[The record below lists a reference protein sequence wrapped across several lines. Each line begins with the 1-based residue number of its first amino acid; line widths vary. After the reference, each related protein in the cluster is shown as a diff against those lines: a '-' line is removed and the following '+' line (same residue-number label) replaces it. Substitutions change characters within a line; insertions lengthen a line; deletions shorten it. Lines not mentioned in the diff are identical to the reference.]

1 MAILSNITTYSS
13 DDNTIDI
20 VKFNNYIQLESS
32 EQIYLN
38 YNIFQNNNFFKF
50 GIDSFLL
57 SKFFLENTTIKH
69 NNIADFCSGTGI
81 VGIFSYLNIL
91 HNSYKDKNVS
101 IRKTNIDNVKID
113 FFEIQNYFANLNY
126 RNCSN
131 IYSQILDNSHNTD
144 TSNDTNSNILNSL
157 ENPFNVFNASIDRVK
172 LDMNFKE
179 KYTCILSNPP
189 YMKESKGIATNSK
202 EKDIAKIA
210 KKDFLDSFFSTVKFC
225 LIDKGEL
232 YIVHKPENL
241 SEIIIVADKYNI
253 ELKSL
258 QFITNTNNK
267 QPSLFLAKFVKNGNR
282 FLNILP
288 IKSIN

>member
-1 MAILSNITTYSS
+1 MDILSNINTYSS

-20 VKFNNYIQLESS
+20 VKFNDYIQLESS

-69 NNIADFCSGTGI
+69 NNIGDFCSGTGI

-91 HNSYKDKNVS
+91 HNSYYNKNIS
-101 IRKTNIDNVKID
+101 IRKTNIENIKID

-126 RNCSN
+126 RNCNN
-131 IYSQILDNSHNTD
+131 IYNQILDNSHNTN
-144 TSNDTNSNILNSL
+144 TYLQ
-157 ENPFNVFNASIDRVK
+157 NPFNVFNASIDTLK
-172 LDMNFKE
+172 LDITFKD
-179 KYTCILSNPP
+179 KYSCILSNPP
-189 YMKESKGIATNSK
+189 YMKENKGISTNSK
-202 EKDIAKIA
+202 EKDIAKKA
-210 KKDFLDSFFSTVKFC
+210 KKDFLDSFFSAVKFC
-225 LIDKGEL
+225 LIDRGEL

-258 QFITNTNNK
+258 QFITNTSNK
-267 QPSLFLAKFVKNGNR
+267 HPSLFLAKFIKNGNR

-288 IKSIN
+288 LKSIN

>member
-1 MAILSNITTYSS
+1 MDILSNTTRYSS
-13 DDNTIDI
+13 NDNNIDI
-20 VKFNNYIQLESS
+20 IKFNEYIQLESS

-38 YNIFQNNNFFKF
+38 YSIFQNNNFFKF

-91 HNSYKDKNVS
+91 HNSYYNKNIS
-101 IRKTNIDNVKID
+101 IRKTNIENVKID

-131 IYSQILDNSHNTD
+131 IYNQILDNSHNTN
-144 TSNDTNSNILNSL
+144 TYFQ
-157 ENPFNVFNASIDRVK
+157 NPFNVFNTSIDTLK
-172 LDMNFKE
+172 LDITFKD

-189 YMKESKGIATNSK
+189 YMKENKGISTNSK

-210 KKDFLDSFFSTVKFC
+210 KKDFLDSFFSAVKFC

>member
-1 MAILSNITTYSS
+1 MDILSNTTRYSS
-13 DDNTIDI
+13 DNNNIDI
-20 VKFNNYIQLESS
+20 IKFNEYIQLESS

-69 NNIADFCSGTGI
+69 NNITGI

-91 HNSYKDKNVS
+91 HNSYCNENIS
-101 IRKTNIDNVKID
+101 IRKTNIENVKID

-131 IYSQILDNSHNTD
+131 IYNQILDNSHNTN
-144 TSNDTNSNILNSL
+144 TYLK
-157 ENPFNVFNASIDRVK
+157 NPFNVFNASIDTLK
-172 LDMNFKE
+172 LDINFKD
-179 KYTCILSNPP
+179 KYSCILSNPP
-189 YMKESKGIATNSK
+189 YMKENKGISTNSK

-210 KKDFLDSFFSTVKFC
+210 KKDFLDSFFSAVKFC

-241 SEIIIVADKYNI
+241 SEIIIVANKYNI

-258 QFITNTNNK
+258 QFITNTSNK

>member
-1 MAILSNITTYSS
+1 MDILSNTTRYSS
-13 DDNTIDI
+13 DDNNIDI
-20 VKFNNYIQLESS
+20 IKFNDYIQLESS

-38 YNIFQNNNFFKF
+38 YSIFQNNNFFKF

-69 NNIADFCSGTGI
+69 NNIADFCSGIGI
-81 VGIFSYLNIL
+81 VGIFSYLSIL
-91 HNSYKDKNVS
+91 HNSYYNENIS
-101 IRKTNIDNVKID
+101 IRKTNINNVKID

-131 IYSQILDNSHNTD
+131 IYNQILDNSHNTN
-144 TSNDTNSNILNSL
+144 TYLQ
-157 ENPFNVFNASIDRVK
+157 NPFNVFNASIDTLK
-172 LDMNFKE
+172 LDITFKD

-189 YMKESKGIATNSK
+189 YMKENKGISTNSK

-210 KKDFLDSFFSTVKFC
+210 KKDFLDSFFSAVKFC

>member
-81 VGIFSYLNIL
+81 VGTFSYLNIL
-91 HNSYKDKNVS
+91 HNSYYNKNIS

-131 IYSQILDNSHNTD
+131 IYNQILDNSHNTN
-144 TSNDTNSNILNSL
+144 TYLK
-157 ENPFNVFNASIDRVK
+157 NPFNVFNASIDRVK
-172 LDMNFKE
+172 LDMNFRD

-258 QFITNTNNK
+258 QFITNISNK
-267 QPSLFLAKFVKNGNR
+267 QPSIFLAKFVKNGNK

>member
-1 MAILSNITTYSS
+1 MDILSNTTRYSS
-13 DDNTIDI
+13 DNNNIDI
-20 VKFNNYIQLESS
+20 IKFNEYIQLESS

-91 HNSYKDKNVS
+91 HNSYYNENIS

-131 IYSQILDNSHNTD
+131 IYSQILDNSHNTN
-144 TSNDTNSNILNSL
+144 TYLQ
-157 ENPFNVFNASIDRVK
+157 NPFNIFNASIDTLK
-172 LDMNFKE
+172 LDITFKD
-179 KYTCILSNPP
+179 KYSCILSNPP
-189 YMKESKGIATNSK
+189 YMKENKGISTNSK

-210 KKDFLDSFFSTVKFC
+210 KKDFLDSFFSAVKFC

-241 SEIIIVADKYNI
+241 SEIIIIADKYNI

>member
-1 MAILSNITTYSS
+1 MDILSNTTRYSS
-13 DDNTIDI
+13 DDNNIDI
-20 VKFNNYIQLESS
+20 IKFNDYIQLESS

-38 YNIFQNNNFFKF
+38 YSIFQNNNFFKF

-81 VGIFSYLNIL
+81 VGIFSYLSIL
-91 HNSYKDKNVS
+91 HNSYYNKNIS
-101 IRKTNIDNVKID
+101 IRKTNIENVKID

-131 IYSQILDNSHNTD
+131 IYNQILDNSHNTN
-144 TSNDTNSNILNSL
+144 TYLQ
-157 ENPFNVFNASIDRVK
+157 NPFNVFNASIDTLK
-172 LDMNFKE
+172 LDITFKD

-189 YMKESKGIATNSK
+189 YMKENKGISTNSK

-210 KKDFLDSFFSTVKFC
+210 KKDFLDSFFSAVKFC

-258 QFITNTNNK
+258 QFRTNTNNK

>member
-1 MAILSNITTYSS
+1 MDISSNINIYNHKNNNT
-13 DDNTIDI
+13 DIIKFGDN
-20 VKFNNYIQLESS
+20 IQSETLEK
-32 EQIYLN
+32 IYLD
-38 YNIFQNNNFFKF
+38 YSIFQNNNFFKF
-50 GIDSFLL
+50 GIDSFML

-69 NNIADFCSGTGI
+69 NNIADFCSGSGI
-81 VGIFSYLNIL
+81 IGIFSYLNIL
-91 HNSYKDKNVS
+91 HNSYHTQNISLK
-101 IRKTNIDNVKID
+101 KTHIGDVRID

-126 RNCSN
+126 RNCNS
-131 IYSQILDNSHNTD
+131 IYNQILDNSHNTN
-144 TSNDTNSNILNSL
+144 TYLQ
-157 ENPFNVFNASIDRVK
+157 NPFNVFNASIDTLK
-172 LDMNFKE
+172 LDITFKD

-189 YMKESKGIATNSK
+189 YMKENKGISTNSK

-258 QFITNTNNK
+258 QFIINSNNK
-267 QPSLFLAKFVKNGNR
+267 QPSLFLAKFIKNGNK
-282 FLNILP
+282 FLKILP

>member
-1 MAILSNITTYSS
+1 MDILSNTTRYSS
-13 DDNTIDI
+13 DDNNIDI
-20 VKFNNYIQLESS
+20 IKFNDYIQLESS

-38 YNIFQNNNFFKF
+38 YSIFQNNNFFKF

-91 HNSYKDKNVS
+91 HNSYTDKNIS
-101 IRKTNIDNVKID
+101 IRKTNIGNVKID

-131 IYSQILDNSHNTD
+131 IYNQILDNSHNTN
-144 TSNDTNSNILNSL
+144 TYLQ
-157 ENPFNVFNASIDRVK
+157 NPFNVFNASIDKVK
-172 LDMNFKE
+172 LDMNFKD
-179 KYTCILSNPP
+179 KYSCILSNPP
-189 YMKESKGIATNSK
+189 YMKENKGIATNSK

-210 KKDFLDSFFSTVKFC
+210 KKDFLDSFFSAVKFC

>member
-1 MAILSNITTYSS
+1 MDILSNTTRYSS
-13 DDNTIDI
+13 DDNNIDI
-20 VKFNNYIQLESS
+20 IKFNDYIQLESS

-91 HNSYKDKNVS
+91 HNSYYNKNIS
-101 IRKTNIDNVKID
+101 IRKTSIDNVKID

-126 RNCSN
+126 RNCIN
-131 IYSQILDNSHNTD
+131 IYNQILDNSHNTN
-144 TSNDTNSNILNSL
+144 TYLQ
-157 ENPFNVFNASIDRVK
+157 NPFNVFNASIDTLK
-172 LDMNFKE
+172 LDITFKD

-189 YMKESKGIATNSK
+189 YMKENKGISTNSK

>member
-1 MAILSNITTYSS
+1 MDILSNITTYSS
-13 DDNTIDI
+13 DNNNIDI
-20 VKFNNYIQLESS
+20 VKFNDYIGLESS

-38 YNIFQNNNFFKF
+38 YSIFQNNNFFKF

-91 HNSYKDKNVS
+91 HNSYYNKNIS
-101 IRKTNIDNVKID
+101 IRKTNIENVKID

-131 IYSQILDNSHNTD
+131 IYNQILDNSHNTN
-144 TSNDTNSNILNSL
+144 TYLK
-157 ENPFNVFNASIDRVK
+157 NPFNVFNTSIDTLK
-172 LDMNFKE
+172 SDINFKD

-189 YMKESKGIATNSK
+189 YMKENKGISTNSK

-210 KKDFLDSFFSTVKFC
+210 KKDFLDYFFSAVKFC

-258 QFITNTNNK
+258 QFITNTSNK

>member
-1 MAILSNITTYSS
+1 MDILSNTTRYSS
-13 DDNTIDI
+13 DDNNIDI
-20 VKFNNYIQLESS
+20 IKFNDYIQLESS
-32 EQIYLN
+32 EQLYLN
-38 YNIFQNNNFFKF
+38 YSIFQNNNFFKF

-91 HNSYKDKNVS
+91 HNSYHNQNISLK
-101 IRKTNIDNVKID
+101 KTHINDVRID

-131 IYSQILDNSHNTD
+131 IYNQILDNSHNTN
-144 TSNDTNSNILNSL
+144 TYLQ
-157 ENPFNVFNASIDRVK
+157 NPFNVFNASIDKVK
-172 LDMNFKE
+172 LDMNFKD
-179 KYTCILSNPP
+179 KYSCILSNPP
-189 YMKESKGIATNSK
+189 YMKENKGIATNSK

-210 KKDFLDSFFSTVKFC
+210 KKDFLDSFFSAVKFC

>member
-1 MAILSNITTYSS
+1 MDILSNTTRYSS
-13 DDNTIDI
+13 DDNNIDI
-20 VKFNNYIQLESS
+20 IKFNDYIQLESL

-91 HNSYKDKNVS
+91 HNSYTDKNIS
-101 IRKTNIDNVKID
+101 IRKTNIDNVNID

-131 IYSQILDNSHNTD
+131 IYIQILDNSHNTN
-144 TSNDTNSNILNSL
+144 TYLK
-157 ENPFNVFNASIDRVK
+157 NPFNVFNASIDTLK
-172 LDMNFKE
+172 LDINFKD

-189 YMKESKGIATNSK
+189 YMKENKGIYTNSK
-202 EKDIAKIA
+202 EKDIAK
-210 KKDFLDSFFSTVKFC
+210 
-225 LIDKGEL
+225 
-232 YIVHKPENL
+232 
-241 SEIIIVADKYNI
+241 
-253 ELKSL
+253 
-258 QFITNTNNK
+258 
-267 QPSLFLAKFVKNGNR
+267 
-282 FLNILP
+282 
-288 IKSIN
+288 

>member
-1 MAILSNITTYSS
+1 MYILSNNSIYSS
-13 DDNTIDI
+13 DDNNIDI
-20 VKFNNYIQLESS
+20 IKFNDYIQLESS

-38 YNIFQNNNFFKF
+38 YSIFQNNNFFKF

-81 VGIFSYLNIL
+81 VGIFSYLSIL
-91 HNSYKDKNVS
+91 HNSYTDKNIS
-101 IRKTNIDNVKID
+101 IRKTNIGNVKID

-131 IYSQILDNSHNTD
+131 IYNQILDNSHNTN
-144 TSNDTNSNILNSL
+144 TYLQ
-157 ENPFNVFNASIDRVK
+157 NPFNVFNASIDTLK
-172 LDMNFKE
+172 LDITFKD

-189 YMKESKGIATNSK
+189 YMKENKGISTNSK

-210 KKDFLDSFFSTVKFC
+210 KKDFLDSFFIAVKFC

>member
-91 HNSYKDKNVS
+91 HNSYYNKNIS

-131 IYSQILDNSHNTD
+131 IYNQILDNSHNTN
-144 TSNDTNSNILNSL
+144 TYLK
-157 ENPFNVFNASIDRVK
+157 NPFNVFNASIDRVK
-172 LDMNFKE
+172 LDMNFRD

-258 QFITNTNNK
+258 QFITNISNK
-267 QPSLFLAKFVKNGNR
+267 QPSIFLAKFVKNGNK

>member
-1 MAILSNITTYSS
+1 MDILSNTTRYSS
-13 DDNTIDI
+13 DDNNIDI
-20 VKFNNYIQLESS
+20 IKFNDYIQLESS

-38 YNIFQNNNFFKF
+38 YSIFQNNNFFKF

-91 HNSYKDKNVS
+91 HNSYTDKNIS
-101 IRKTNIDNVKID
+101 IRKTNIGNVKID

-131 IYSQILDNSHNTD
+131 IYNQILDNSHNTN
-144 TSNDTNSNILNSL
+144 TYLQ
-157 ENPFNVFNASIDRVK
+157 NPFNVFNASIDKVK
-172 LDMNFKE
+172 LDMNFKD
-179 KYTCILSNPP
+179 KYSCILSNPP
-189 YMKESKGIATNSK
+189 YMKENKGIATNSK

-210 KKDFLDSFFSTVKFC
+210 KKDFLDSFFSAVKFC

-258 QFITNTNNK
+258 QFINNTNNK

>member
-91 HNSYKDKNVS
+91 HNSYTYKNIS
-101 IRKTNIDNVKID
+101 IRKTNIGNVKID

-131 IYSQILDNSHNTD
+131 IYNQILDDSHNTN
-144 TSNDTNSNILNSL
+144 TYLQ
-157 ENPFNVFNASIDRVK
+157 NPFNIFNASIDTLK
-172 LDMNFKE
+172 LDITFKD
-179 KYTCILSNPP
+179 KYSCILSNPP
-189 YMKESKGIATNSK
+189 YMKENKGISTNSK

-210 KKDFLDSFFSTVKFC
+210 KKDFLDSFFSAVKFC

-241 SEIIIVADKYNI
+241 SEIIIIADKYNI

-258 QFITNTNNK
+258 QFITNTSNK

>member
-1 MAILSNITTYSS
+1 MILE
-13 DDNTIDI
+13 
-20 VKFNNYIQLESS
+20 K
-32 EQIYLN
+32 
-38 YNIFQNNNFFKF
+38 NNFHS
-50 GIDSFLL
+50 I
-57 SKFFLENTTIKH
+57 H
-69 NNIADFCSGTGI
+69 NPFTVNNLD
-81 VGIFSYLNIL
+81 
-91 HNSYKDKNVS
+91 
-101 IRKTNIDNVKID
+101 
-113 FFEIQNYFANLNY
+113 IQ
-126 RNCSN
+126 
-131 IYSQILDNSHNTD
+131 D
-144 TSNDTNSNILNSL
+144 ILNNLSL
-157 ENPFNVFNASIDRVK
+157 KN
-172 LDMNFKE
+172 

-189 YMKESKGIATNSK
+189 YMKENKGISTNSK

-258 QFITNTNNK
+258 QFITNTNNN

>member
-1 MAILSNITTYSS
+1 MDILSNTTRYSS
-13 DDNTIDI
+13 DDNNIDI
-20 VKFNNYIQLESS
+20 IKFNDYIQLESS

-38 YNIFQNNNFFKF
+38 YSIFQNHNFFKF

-144 TSNDTNSNILNSL
+144 TYLQ
-157 ENPFNVFNASIDRVK
+157 NPFNVFNASIDKVK
-172 LDMNFKE
+172 LDMNFKD
-179 KYTCILSNPP
+179 KYSCILSNPP
-189 YMKESKGIATNSK
+189 YMKENKGIATNSK

-210 KKDFLDSFFSTVKFC
+210 KKDFLDSFFSAVKFC

-241 SEIIIVADKYNI
+241 SEIIIIADKYNI

>member
-1 MAILSNITTYSS
+1 MDILSNTTRYSS
-13 DDNTIDI
+13 DDNNIDI
-20 VKFNNYIQLESS
+20 IKFNDYIQLESS

-38 YNIFQNNNFFKF
+38 YSIFQNNNFFKF

-81 VGIFSYLNIL
+81 VGIFSYLSIL
-91 HNSYKDKNVS
+91 HNSYYNKNIS
-101 IRKTNIDNVKID
+101 IRKTNIENVKID

-131 IYSQILDNSHNTD
+131 IYNQILDNSHNTN
-144 TSNDTNSNILNSL
+144 TYLQ
-157 ENPFNVFNASIDRVK
+157 NPFNVFNASIDTLK
-172 LDMNFKE
+172 LDITFKD

-189 YMKESKGIATNSK
+189 YMKENKGISTNSK

-210 KKDFLDSFFSTVKFC
+210 KKDFLDSFFSAVKFC

-258 QFITNTNNK
+258 QFITNTKNK

>member
-1 MAILSNITTYSS
+1 MDILSNTTRYSS
-13 DDNTIDI
+13 DDNIIDI
-20 VKFNNYIQLESS
+20 IKFNDYIQLESS

-38 YNIFQNNNFFKF
+38 YSIFQNNNFFKF

-91 HNSYKDKNVS
+91 HNSYTDKNIS
-101 IRKTNIDNVKID
+101 IRKTNIGNVKID

-131 IYSQILDNSHNTD
+131 IYNQILDNSHNTN
-144 TSNDTNSNILNSL
+144 TYLQ
-157 ENPFNVFNASIDRVK
+157 NPFNVFNASIDKVK
-172 LDMNFKE
+172 LDMNFKD
-179 KYTCILSNPP
+179 KYSCILSNPP
-189 YMKESKGIATNSK
+189 YMKENKGIATNSK

-210 KKDFLDSFFSTVKFC
+210 KKDFLDSFFSAVKFC

>member
-1 MAILSNITTYSS
+1 MDILSNTTRYSS
-13 DDNTIDI
+13 DDNNIDI
-20 VKFNNYIQLESS
+20 IKFNEYIQLESL

-38 YNIFQNNNFFKF
+38 YSIFQNNNFFKF

-91 HNSYKDKNVS
+91 HNSYCNKNIS

-131 IYSQILDNSHNTD
+131 IYNQILDDSHNTN
-144 TSNDTNSNILNSL
+144 TYLQ
-157 ENPFNVFNASIDRVK
+157 NPFNVFNTSIDRVK
-172 LDMNFKE
+172 LDTNFKE

-210 KKDFLDSFFSTVKFC
+210 KKDFLDYFFSTVKFC

>member
-13 DDNTIDI
+13 DDNNIDI
-20 VKFNNYIQLESS
+20 IKFNEYIQLESS

-91 HNSYKDKNVS
+91 HNSYCNKNIS

-131 IYSQILDNSHNTD
+131 IYRQILDNSHNTN
-144 TSNDTNSNILNSL
+144 TYLK
-157 ENPFNVFNASIDRVK
+157 NPFNVFNTSIDRVK
-172 LDMNFKE
+172 LDTNFKE

-210 KKDFLDSFFSTVKFC
+210 KKDFLDYFFSTVKFC

>member
-1 MAILSNITTYSS
+1 MDILSNTTRYSS
-13 DDNTIDI
+13 DNNNIDI
-20 VKFNNYIQLESS
+20 VKFNDYIGLEIS

-38 YNIFQNNNFFKF
+38 YNIFQNDNFFKF

-91 HNSYKDKNVS
+91 HNSYCNENIS
-101 IRKTNIDNVKID
+101 IRKTNIENVKID

-131 IYSQILDNSHNTD
+131 IYNQILDNSHNTN
-144 TSNDTNSNILNSL
+144 TYVK
-157 ENPFNVFNASIDRVK
+157 NPFNVFNTSIDTLK
-172 LDMNFKE
+172 SDINFKD

-189 YMKESKGIATNSK
+189 YMKENKGISTNSK
-202 EKDIAKIA
+202 EKNIAKIA
-210 KKDFLDSFFSTVKFC
+210 KKNFLDSFFSTVKFC

>member
-1 MAILSNITTYSS
+1 MP
-13 DDNTIDI
+13 
-20 VKFNNYIQLESS
+20 
-32 EQIYLN
+32 
-38 YNIFQNNNFFKF
+38 
-50 GIDSFLL
+50 
-57 SKFFLENTTIKH
+57 
-69 NNIADFCSGTGI
+69 
-81 VGIFSYLNIL
+81 IFSYLNIL
-91 HNSYKDKNVS
+91 HNSYTDKNIS
-101 IRKTNIDNVKID
+101 IRKTNIGNVKID

-131 IYSQILDNSHNTD
+131 IYNQILNNSHNTN
-144 TSNDTNSNILNSL
+144 TYLQ
-157 ENPFNVFNASIDRVK
+157 NPFNVFNTSIDTLK
-172 LDMNFKE
+172 SDINFKD

-189 YMKESKGIATNSK
+189 YMKENKGISTNSK

-210 KKDFLDSFFSTVKFC
+210 KKDFLDSFFSAVKFC

>member
-1 MAILSNITTYSS
+1 MDILSNTTRYSS
-13 DDNTIDI
+13 DDNNIDI
-20 VKFNNYIQLESS
+20 IKFNDYIQLESS

-38 YNIFQNNNFFKF
+38 YSIFQNNNFFKF

-81 VGIFSYLNIL
+81 VGIFSYLSIL
-91 HNSYKDKNVS
+91 HNSYYNKNIS
-101 IRKTNIDNVKID
+101 IRKTNIENVKID

-131 IYSQILDNSHNTD
+131 IYNQILDNSHNTN
-144 TSNDTNSNILNSL
+144 TYLQ
-157 ENPFNVFNASIDRVK
+157 NPFNVFNASIYTLK
-172 LDMNFKE
+172 LDITFKD

-189 YMKESKGIATNSK
+189 YMKENKGISTNSK

-210 KKDFLDSFFSTVKFC
+210 KKDFLDSFFSAVKFC

-258 QFITNTNNK
+258 QFITNTKNK

>member
-1 MAILSNITTYSS
+1 MDILSNNTIYSS
-13 DDNTIDI
+13 DDNNIDI
-20 VKFNNYIQLESS
+20 VKFSEYVQLESS

-38 YNIFQNNNFFKF
+38 YNIFQNINFFKF

-91 HNSYKDKNVS
+91 HNSYYNKNIS
-101 IRKTNIDNVKID
+101 IRKTNIENVKID

-131 IYSQILDNSHNTD
+131 IYNQILDNSHNTN
-144 TSNDTNSNILNSL
+144 TYLQ
-157 ENPFNVFNASIDRVK
+157 NPFNIFNASIDTLK
-172 LDMNFKE
+172 LDITFKD

-189 YMKESKGIATNSK
+189 YMKENKGISTNSK

-210 KKDFLDSFFSTVKFC
+210 KKDFLDSFFSAVKFC

>member
-1 MAILSNITTYSS
+1 MYILSNNSIYSS
-13 DDNTIDI
+13 DDNNIDI
-20 VKFNNYIQLESS
+20 IKFNDYIQLESS

-38 YNIFQNNNFFKF
+38 YSIFQNNNFFKF

-81 VGIFSYLNIL
+81 VGIFSYLSIL
-91 HNSYKDKNVS
+91 HNSYTDKNIS
-101 IRKTNIDNVKID
+101 IRKTNIGNVKID

-131 IYSQILDNSHNTD
+131 IYNQILDNSHNTN
-144 TSNDTNSNILNSL
+144 TYLQ
-157 ENPFNVFNASIDRVK
+157 NPFNVFNASIDTLK
-172 LDMNFKE
+172 LDITFKD

-189 YMKESKGIATNSK
+189 YMKENKGISTNSK

-210 KKDFLDSFFSTVKFC
+210 KKDFLDSFFSAVKFC

>member
-1 MAILSNITTYSS
+1 MYILSNNSIYSS
-13 DDNTIDI
+13 DDNNIDI
-20 VKFNNYIQLESS
+20 IKFNDYIQLESS

-38 YNIFQNNNFFKF
+38 YSIFQNNNFFKF

-91 HNSYKDKNVS
+91 HNSYYNENIS

-131 IYSQILDNSHNTD
+131 IYNQILDNSHNTN
-144 TSNDTNSNILNSL
+144 TYLK
-157 ENPFNVFNASIDRVK
+157 NPFNVFNASIDTLK
-172 LDMNFKE
+172 LDINFKD

-189 YMKESKGIATNSK
+189 YMKENKGISTNSK

-210 KKDFLDSFFSTVKFC
+210 KKDFLDSFFSAVKFC

-241 SEIIIVADKYNI
+241 SEIIIIADKYNI

>member
-1 MAILSNITTYSS
+1 MDILSNNTIYSS
-13 DDNTIDI
+13 DDNNIDI
-20 VKFNNYIQLESS
+20 VKFSEYVQLESS

-38 YNIFQNNNFFKF
+38 YNIFQNINFFKF

-91 HNSYKDKNVS
+91 HNSYCNENIS
-101 IRKTNIDNVKID
+101 IRKTNIENVKID

-131 IYSQILDNSHNTD
+131 IYNQILDNSHNTN
-144 TSNDTNSNILNSL
+144 TYLQ
-157 ENPFNVFNASIDRVK
+157 NPFNVFNASIDTLK
-172 LDMNFKE
+172 LDITFKD

-189 YMKESKGIATNSK
+189 YMKENKGISTNSK

-210 KKDFLDSFFSTVKFC
+210 KKDFLDSFFSAVKFC

-258 QFITNTNNK
+258 QFITNTSNK

>member
-1 MAILSNITTYSS
+1 MDILSNTTRYSS
-13 DDNTIDI
+13 DDNNIDI
-20 VKFNNYIQLESS
+20 IKFNDYIQLESL

-91 HNSYKDKNVS
+91 HNSYTDKNIS
-101 IRKTNIDNVKID
+101 IRKTNIDNVNID

-131 IYSQILDNSHNTD
+131 IYIQILDNSHNTN
-144 TSNDTNSNILNSL
+144 TYLK
-157 ENPFNVFNASIDRVK
+157 NPFNVFNASIDTLK
-172 LDMNFKE
+172 LDINFKD

-189 YMKESKGIATNSK
+189 YMKENKGIYTNSK

-258 QFITNTNNK
+258 QFITNTSNK
-267 QPSLFLAKFVKNGNR
+267 HPSLFLAKFVKNGNR

>member
-1 MAILSNITTYSS
+1 MDISSNINIYNHNNNNT
-13 DDNTIDI
+13 DIIKFGDN
-20 VKFNNYIQLESS
+20 IQSETLEK
-32 EQIYLN
+32 IYLN
-38 YNIFQNNNFFKF
+38 YSIFQNNNFFKF

-91 HNSYKDKNVS
+91 HNSYTDKNIS
-101 IRKTNIDNVKID
+101 IRKTNIGNVKID

-131 IYSQILDNSHNTD
+131 IYNQILDNSHNTN
-144 TSNDTNSNILNSL
+144 TYLQ
-157 ENPFNVFNASIDRVK
+157 NPFNVFNASIDKVK
-172 LDMNFKE
+172 LDMNFKD
-179 KYTCILSNPP
+179 KYSCILSNPP
-189 YMKESKGIATNSK
+189 YMKENKGIATNSK

-210 KKDFLDSFFSTVKFC
+210 KKDFLDSFFSAVKFC

-258 QFITNTNNK
+258 QFINNTNNK